1 MQHAQ
6 QLLVAQK
13 EAETAQKTTLLE
25 GVSITAATAH
35 YIREKKGTNFK
46 RVKSFLDLVE
56 MLHV

>member
-1 MQHAQ
+1 MLNGIPHSMQHAQ

-35 YIREKKGTNFK
+35 YIREKKGT
-46 RVKSFLDLVE
+46 
-56 MLHV
+56 HI